1 MVELTAA
8 SQRVLPR
15 MPPAPARFAERHLG
29 ILHVPDPDAWDLP
42 RPGRADD
49 RVLTPEARLLGQA
62 VLYTLVEEAL
72 WTEGLGQL
80 FDETLSA
87 LQAQS
92 TSE

>member
-1 MVELTAA
+1 
-8 SQRVLPR
+8 
-15 MPPAPARFAERHLG
+15 
-29 ILHVPDPDAWDLP
+29 
-42 RPGRADD
+42 
-49 RVLTPEARLLGQA
+49 VLTPEARLLGQA

-92 TSE
+92 TSA